1 MKKYTL
7 LLLAGL
13 VIYGCAGT
21 KKSAYKSV
29 DERDVPERY
38 VKDFHKRYADV
49 KNVKWEMADSTL
61 YFANFKTEDND
72 CIMKFTRTSTEM
84 MYVVPMEYLP
94 SAISDYV
101 KAEYPEY
108 KIHQAYITDIK
119 NQKSYLIPIEKAGEK
134 LNLQFDLKGN
144 FNKVVDQGL
153 NPLYLRKEGVKYSYL
168 TPSLFVKQRLGK
180 KRLDFKKLKPS
191 LYTINI
197 KI

>member
-29 DERDVPERY
+29 EERDVPERY

-108 KIHQAYITDIK
+108 KIQEAYITDIK

-144 FNKVVDQGL
+144 FNKVVD
-153 NPLYLRKEGVKYSYL
+153 
-168 TPSLFVKQRLGK
+168 
-180 KRLDFKKLKPS
+180 
-191 LYTINI
+191 
-197 KI
+197 